1 MASPL
6 TPERVRVLS
15 MTWEADGVLS
25 LVLADPAGGPL
36 PSWTSGAHVN
46 LDLAP
51 GLRRSYSLSGNPAD
65 ERRWQ
70 VAVLRETAGRGG
82 SEYVH
87 ARLRPGDLLTVSGPR
102 NNVELRPA
110 AEYLFIAGGIGIS
123 PAADDRGLA
132 GRGDPVAAALRRQ
145 AVGDTMFICVSRS
158 RSPRLVID
166 LLTIRSQ

>member
-1 MASPL
+1 
-6 TPERVRVLS
+6 

-87 ARLRPGDLLTVSGPR
+87 ARLRPGDLLTVSGLR
-102 NNVELRPA
+102 NNFVLRPA

-123 PAADDRGLA
+123 PLLPMIAASQAAGTPWRLLYGGKRWGTRCSSACPAADRHGWSS
-132 GRGDPVAAALRRQ
+132 
-145 AVGDTMFICVSRS
+145 TC
-158 RSPRLVID
+158 
-166 LLTIRSQ
+166 